1 MPIEDYATLLD
12 ALAADT
18 TARRELL
25 WLAAMGNGAVDLACE
40 LEDLEEGLHETMTAV
55 VDAYVARGYRMDKP
69 KHRRRAYERLFEERL
84 RYHEQR
90 LLAEAALDLRLPFS
104 DTLAGGALGMN

>member
-12 ALAADT
+12 VLAADT

-25 WLAAMGNGAVDLACE
+25 WLAAMGNGADDLARE
-40 LEDLEEGLHETMTAV
+40 LEDLEEGLRETMTAV
-55 VDAYVARGYRMDKP
+55 VQAYARRGYRFDKP

-90 LLAEAALDLRLPFS
+90 LLAEDLVELTLPFRDAFS
-104 DTLAGGALGMN
+104 GGAAGVN